1 MKKVIKKWWFW
12 LIIII
17 VIIAII
23 VGVCIKQYLENK
35 ELERKFEKMGEG
47 ASDFYKETQEAEG
60 YLDNFTYNYSTG
72 EVEYNP
78 EKNDSWLEKYNSIN
92 KGMTVEQV
100 VEILGEGYIAPVID
114 EITYFMNWGEK
125 EGLAEGQIITIQFNN
140 EMVYLK
146 THIGLE

>member
-1 MKKVIKKWWFW
+1 MKEIIKKWWFW
-12 LIIII
+12 LIIIVLI
-17 VIIAII
+17 LCAVIGIREY
-23 VGVCIKQYLENK
+23 KENK
-35 ELERKFEKMGEG
+35 EIETKFKAM
-47 ASDFYKETQEAEG
+47 AEG
-60 YLDNFTYNYSTG
+60 MTEYYESVKKTESHLDEFTYNYTTG

-78 EKNDSWLEKYNSIN
+78 ENNGSWLEKYNSIN

-125 EGLAEGQIITIQFNN
+125 EGLEKGQIITIQFNN
-140 EMVYLK
+140 EIVYLK